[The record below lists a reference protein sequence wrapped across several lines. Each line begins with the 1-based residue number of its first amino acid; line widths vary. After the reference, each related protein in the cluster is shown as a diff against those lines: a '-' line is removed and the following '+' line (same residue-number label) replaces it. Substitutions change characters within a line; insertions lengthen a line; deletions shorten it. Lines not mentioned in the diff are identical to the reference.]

1 MITALLDWIAHAYF
15 WFYHHLLQ
23 RPADEPITRQASRIV
38 QRWPWLCWGVALLVL
53 GLTAGLLR
61 GWWLLLTAAVYLFSL
76 WWFDHI
82 LAYSVKHRDDN
93 PIYYATSTVA
103 KVERWAGRRLEHR
116 RLRRERKQSASGTEA
131 S

>member
-1 MITALLDWIAHAYF
+1 M
-15 WFYHHLLQ
+15 
-23 RPADEPITRQASRIV
+23 
-38 QRWPWLCWGVALLVL
+38 LVL

-61 GWWLLLTAAVYLFSL
+61 GWWLLLTAAVYLFSW

-93 PIYYATSTVA
+93 PIYYATSTVV